1 MFFFPKCWLLHLFLE
16 RILPLL
22 FLSPWSVS
30 VLRLIRPTFVMM
42 KKGCWLEKKSQAGL
56 RLIFFGKVYWGQLA
70 AGKIFVLGNSSKV
83 NSSIRPL
90 NLFFL
95 YFWRRAMWV
104 PCWGLPC
111 AHQHSSLSCPL
122 GSPARAAII
131 FWSNINVWSSACSL
145 IQSQLILSVNYLQ
158 ILRCRGNSRRTTVT
172 RFGMRN

>member
-1 MFFFPKCWLLHLFLE
+1 MIFFFDTNEPDQKYWFALKEISFSCSFVFISTWGNAMFYFPKCWLLHLFLE

-70 AGKIFVLGNSSKV
+70 AGKIFILGNSSKV

-90 NLFFL
+90 NLFFFIFL
-95 YFWRRAMWV
+95 EEGNVSALLR
-104 PCWGLPC
+104 PSLC
-111 AHQHSSLSCPL
+111 SS
-122 GSPARAAII
+122 
-131 FWSNINVWSSACSL
+131 
-145 IQSQLILSVNYLQ
+145 
-158 ILRCRGNSRRTTVT
+158 T
-172 RFGMRN
+172 